1 MNNNIVKI
9 GVIGLGPRAE
19 TLLATLRSLPQN
31 ECKVTAICDLNTER
45 IEKISNIFKANS
57 LAVPALS

>member
-19 TLLATLRSLPQN
+19 TLLATLRSLPQD
-31 ECKVTAICDLNTER
+31 ECKITAISDLNTER
-45 IEKISNIFKANS
+45 IEKICNIFKEKLFKS
-57 LAVPALS
+57 RRIL